1 MKTKILYMI
10 LAMVFV
16 LAACSP
22 ARLATAPATVLPKPT
37 EAPAKVVEQALPE
50 IEMDAAD
57 YSYTAPAKVDAG
69 WVRVTLTNSGMEPHH
84 VQFLRLNDG
93 VTAAQFEEALS
104 RAVGPAL
111 AMTSEVGGVGA
122 VYPGGTASA
131 VINLPAG
138 EYVILCFIP
147 SPSDGIGHHAKGM
160 IKSLTVKAGDTI
172 AAEPKSD
179 LSIRLKDYSFEM
191 PTSLAAGKLTV
202 KVTNDGPESH
212 EFNVMKLEEGK
223 TAQDVLAFLNG
234 EAGGPPPFAPV
245 GGMNGLS
252 VGFTGYAELE
262 LAPGA
267 YVAICNIH
275 SPIVEGHSH
284 FMLGMIK
291 EFTVGSQASSIFP
304 IGKFIKTGATDYGLR
319 FEDDGT
325 FSVFEGEN
333 TFVRGTYRVDGNTF
347 TETSNDGGCKTDVS
361 FTYTLDGTNLTFK
374 YVGDPRDD
382 ITCGGRYGDFNNVT
396 YTLSH

>member
-1 MKTKILYMI
+1 MKTKLFSIVLTLMF
-10 LAMVFV
+10 L
-16 LAACSP
+16 LAACNP
-22 ARLATAPATVLPKPT
+22 ADPTTAPATVLTNPT
-37 EAPAKVVEQALPE
+37 DVPTKAVEQALPE
-50 IEMDAAD
+50 IKVDATD
-57 YSYTAPAKVDAG
+57 YSYTAPAKVDTG
-69 WVRVTLTNSGMEPHH
+69 WVRVTLTNSGVEPHH

-93 VTAAQFEEALS
+93 VTAAQFEETLS
-104 RAVGPAL
+104 QDAGPAL

-122 VYPGGTASA
+122 VYPGGTASV

-147 SPSDGIGHHAKGM
+147 SPSDGVGHHAKGM
-160 IKSLTVKAGDTI
+160 IKSLTVSAGDNI

-179 LSIRLKDYSFEM
+179 LSIHLKDYSFDM
-191 PTSLAAGKLTV
+191 PASLAAGKLTV

-212 EFNVMKLEEGK
+212 EINIMKLEEGK

-234 EAGGPPPFAPV
+234 EAGGPPPFVPV

-252 VGFTGYAELE
+252 VGFTGYAELD

-275 SPIVEGHSH
+275 SPIAEGHPH

-291 EFTVGSQASSIFP
+291 EFTVASQASSNFP
-304 IGKFIKTGATDYGLR
+304 TGKFIKAGATEYGLR
-319 FEDDGT
+319 FEADGT
-325 FSVFEGEN
+325 FSVFEGQN
-333 TFVRGTYRVDGNTF
+333 TFIRGTYRVDGNTF

-361 FTYTLDGTNLTFK
+361 FTYTLDGTNLTFN
-374 YVGDPRDD
+374 YVGDPSGD
-382 ITCGGRYGDFNNVT
+382 IACGGRYGDFNNVT
-396 YTLSH
+396 YTLSN